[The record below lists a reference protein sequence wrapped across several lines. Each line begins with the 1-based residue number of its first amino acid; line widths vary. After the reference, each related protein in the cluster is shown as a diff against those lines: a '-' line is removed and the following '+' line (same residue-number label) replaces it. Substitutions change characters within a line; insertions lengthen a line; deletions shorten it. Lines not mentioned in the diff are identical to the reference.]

1 MNTQIQDIYAE
12 YELFTNPFA
21 ADSGDDDGVSGGGA
35 AESTQFL
42 TAAEPDPM
50 STKDLIIAVI
60 GGIEDEFP
68 QELQKDFL
76 SMFSVDDDHEPTGY
90 MISMM

>member
-1 MNTQIQDIYAE
+1 
-12 YELFTNPFA
+12 
-21 ADSGDDDGVSGGGA
+21 
-35 AESTQFL
+35 
-42 TAAEPDPM
+42 M

-68 QELQKDFL
+68 QELQEDFL